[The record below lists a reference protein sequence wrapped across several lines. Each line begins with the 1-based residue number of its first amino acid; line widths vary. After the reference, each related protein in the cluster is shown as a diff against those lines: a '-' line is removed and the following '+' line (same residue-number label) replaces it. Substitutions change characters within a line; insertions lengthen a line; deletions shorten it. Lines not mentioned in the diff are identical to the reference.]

1 MTGHATHPHINPPST
16 PAGTVGRH
24 VIVGLILGV
33 LGLAALFGIGDEIT
47 DGSRGAARFDHAVL
61 MWMHGRQTP
70 DFTEAAT
77 FLAWMGSPTVIVS
90 LALIGTLAGFVDRKL
105 RGAAWTFPVAAAGA
119 GILIQVAKLTVHR
132 ARPDL
137 FVPLLKE
144 HGFSFPS
151 GHSLIAVVIYGLIG
165 YFALGFT
172 HRLASRAAI
181 VAASALVILAIG
193 LSRIYVGVHYPTD
206 VIAGWSAGIPWLVVC
221 IGLHE
226 QMSRRWGRYGQP
238 VLEKAPKL
246 SNAIE
251 QPGKTKA
258 HPSK

>member
-1 MTGHATHPHINPPST
+1 MTGHATHPHLNPPST
-16 PAGTVGRH
+16 PARTVGRH
-24 VIVGLILGV
+24 VIVGLILGI
-33 LGLAALFGIGDEIT
+33 LGFAALFGLGDLIT
-47 DGSRGAARFDHAVL
+47 DGSRGAARFDRL
-61 MWMHGRQTP
+61 ILTWMHGRQTP

-105 RGAAWTFPVAAAGA
+105 RGAAWTFPIAAAGA

-144 HGFSFPS
+144 HGYSFPS

-172 HRLASRAAI
+172 QHRGVRAAI
-181 VAASALVILAIG
+181 VTVSALVVLAIG
-193 LSRIYVGVHYPTD
+193 LSRIYVGVHFPTD
-206 VIAGWSAGIPWLVVC
+206 VFAGWSAGIPWLVVC

-226 QMSRRWGRYGQP
+226 QMSRRWGRYGTA
-238 VLEKAPKL
+238 VLQQAPKL

-251 QPGKTKA
+251 QTGKTKA
-258 HPSK
+258 HPS